1 MFDINAESSPLFQ
14 TLICQV
20 SYTLFTRFEYSPMD
34 FIACSMHLL
43 PSVVFFKSATYETRL
58 FIFFGEWFSTES
70 PTKVMENVLYNT
82 KTRANKVKFMYHS
95 TLYHISA
102 LTDVLLADVWCNA
115 CRILLFLACVLQISG
130 LFWCDLSLSL
140 CKHPSLLV
148 YISVGKLQQSHHPS
162 LHCDLK
168 LVPSLCTCPQSL
180 SGCV

>member
-102 LTDVLLADVWCNA
+102 LTDVLLADV
-115 CRILLFLACVLQISG
+115 
-130 LFWCDLSLSL
+130 
-140 CKHPSLLV
+140 
-148 YISVGKLQQSHHPS
+148 
-162 LHCDLK
+162 
-168 LVPSLCTCPQSL
+168 
-180 SGCV
+180 

>member
-1 MFDINAESSPLFQ
+1 MFDINAESSLLFQ

-34 FIACSMHLL
+34 FIACSIHLL

-82 KTRANKVKFMYHS
+82 KTRANMEVKFMYHS

-102 LTDVLLADVWCNA
+102 LTDSQ
-115 CRILLFLACVLQISG
+115 ILTF
-130 LFWCDLSLSL
+130 F
-140 CKHPSLLV
+140 
-148 YISVGKLQQSHHPS
+148 
-162 LHCDLK
+162 
-168 LVPSLCTCPQSL
+168 
-180 SGCV
+180 